1 MFARLDEQK
10 ALPYGRRS
18 AVNAGSAPMQHPK
31 TRWSNTTIA
40 ILGAIACATIFALTI
55 GLTFPLLSFVLQTQG
70 YSDAAIGFSAAMT
83 PLGVLVASP
92 VYPRIIRR
100 FGDWQVVAVCLVAT
114 GLVILMMGLWANFA
128 VFLLLRFLLGVFDS
142 GVFIISETWIN
153 QLASTRS
160 RGRIVGL
167 YATSLSTGFGL
178 GPLILAWTG
187 SESFLPF
194 AIGSACCA
202 LALVVVLAVRRAS
215 PGMHRKQASSSFS
228 FLRLAPTLLVAI
240 AVFAFWDAAVLALF
254 PIYGMSFGMTASFA
268 SLALAVCILGNTLL
282 QFPIGWLA
290 DLTSRRAVLILCCCV
305 AVGGALLLPVISDAK
320 AVLLPVLFVWGAAAG
335 GVYTMAMTELGD
347 RFSGSDLVA
356 GNAAFAV
363 AYGVG
368 GLVGGP
374 SIGGAMHAFG
384 PSGFSGSLAIVF
396 GATAVFAFW
405 RCHRAR

>member
-1 MFARLDEQK
+1 
-10 ALPYGRRS
+10 
-18 AVNAGSAPMQHPK
+18 MQHPK

-100 FGDWQVVAVCLVAT
+100 FGDWQVVAVCLVVT

-202 LALVVVLAVRRAS
+202 LALVVVLAVRRAA

-305 AVGGALLLPVISDAK
+305 VVGVALLLPVISDAK
-320 AVLLPVLFVWGAAAG
+320 AVLLPVLFVWGAAAD

-363 AYGVG
+363 A
-368 GLVGGP
+368 
-374 SIGGAMHAFG
+374 
-384 PSGFSGSLAIVF
+384 
-396 GATAVFAFW
+396 
-405 RCHRAR
+405 

>member
-1 MFARLDEQK
+1 
-10 ALPYGRRS
+10 
-18 AVNAGSAPMQHPK
+18 
-31 TRWSNTTIA
+31 
-40 ILGAIACATIFALTI
+40 
-55 GLTFPLLSFVLQTQG
+55 
-70 YSDAAIGFSAAMT
+70 
-83 PLGVLVASP
+83 
-92 VYPRIIRR
+92 
-100 FGDWQVVAVCLVAT
+100 
-114 GLVILMMGLWANFA
+114 
-128 VFLLLRFLLGVFDS
+128 
-142 GVFIISETWIN
+142 
-153 QLASTRS
+153 
-160 RGRIVGL
+160 
-167 YATSLSTGFGL
+167 
-178 GPLILAWTG
+178 
-187 SESFLPF
+187 
-194 AIGSACCA
+194 
-202 LALVVVLAVRRAS
+202 
-215 PGMHRKQASSSFS
+215 MHRKQASSSFS

-405 RCHRAR
+405 RRHRAR